1 MAYHL
6 DIDPIARAQIE
17 ALAPAAARAFGAAL
31 DVLTLV
37 PDRGEPLNP
46 DNSEGGLYQ
55 LPFDQGR
62 GLITYLLL
70 SDQDRVDV
78 LVVTWVDFG
87 DLPVD

>member
-17 ALAPAAARAFGAAL
+17 ALPPAAARAFGAAL

-46 DNSEGGLYQ
+46 DNPREGFTSC
-55 LPFDQGR
+55 PSTR
-62 GLITYLLL
+62 GA
-70 SDQDRVDV
+70 V
-78 LVVTWVDFG
+78 
-87 DLPVD
+87 